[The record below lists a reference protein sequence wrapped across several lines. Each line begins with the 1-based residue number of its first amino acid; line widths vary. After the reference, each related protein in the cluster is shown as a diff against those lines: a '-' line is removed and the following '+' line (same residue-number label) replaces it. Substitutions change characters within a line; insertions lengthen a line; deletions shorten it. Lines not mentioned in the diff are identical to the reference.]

1 MYAPVKSVYAQM
13 KKRHFRRF
21 SELYLLTNIL

>member
-1 MYAPVKSVYAQM
+1 MYAPRKISLRANEKS
-13 KKRHFRRF
+13 HFRRF